1 MSNEPSA
8 AGANRHWYAVAT
20 WAPNRPCPSGYE
32 LSGSQR
38 STLSRQLPGVPLT
51 VEHAGI
57 EEAMAQIDEAQVTAT
72 KSMLFASLAM
82 VANDTNSPHKL
93 PIGAVADSW
102 IAGDGKAECAIVVTS
117 PAAQHLIKMGL
128 LGSVSLTQCEVDDG
142 WEPPKLSPLEMT
154 ICAAPARP
162 GAKITDHAMS
172 QDEVAAYKASSV
184 RCGIPASKRSLTMSA
199 AATPQPEA
207 PPAGPAAGGDE
218 AAILAAF
225 EAMDPVQ
232 RKKLSDHM
240 QGKVTQYK
248 LLLAKKAEVEARCA
262 TLENDLAAANAH
274 KNRDIELLK
283 RSLATLAAQ
292 MPPEVKGVYAM
303 DGLDMTAT
311 VADFD
316 STDINRVR
324 DAALRTVMC
333 ASRTLQLR
341 PFQQAGA
348 PQQQPVPDDSMKR
361 HRAPEGGGAAAGAAD
376 PHVFP
381 VPAAPSRPSGAG
393 APSEPRTERDI
404 LMETLNFA
412 FA

>member
-1 MSNEPSA
+1 
-8 AGANRHWYAVAT
+8 
-20 WAPNRPCPSGYE
+20 
-32 LSGSQR
+32 
-38 STLSRQLPGVPLT
+38 
-51 VEHAGI
+51 
-57 EEAMAQIDEAQVTAT
+57 
-72 KSMLFASLAM
+72 
-82 VANDTNSPHKL
+82 
-93 PIGAVADSW
+93 
-102 IAGDGKAECAIVVTS
+102 
-117 PAAQHLIKMGL
+117 
-128 LGSVSLTQCEVDDG
+128 
-142 WEPPKLSPLEMT
+142 
-154 ICAAPARP
+154 
-162 GAKITDHAMS
+162 MS
-172 QDEVAAYKASSV
+172 QDEVAAYKALSV
-184 RCGIPASKRSLTMSA
+184 RCGIPASKRSLTMSS
-199 AATPQPEA
+199 ATPPQPEA
-207 PPAGPAAGGDE
+207 PPAGPAGPAAAADE
-218 AAILAAF
+218 AGIIAAF
-225 EAMDPVQ
+225 DAMDPVQ

-341 PFQQAGA
+341 PFQQLGA
-348 PQQQPVPDDSMKR
+348 PPQQPVPADSAKR
-361 HRAPEGGGAAAGAAD
+361 PHRAPEGGGAAAAGD

-381 VPAAPSRPSGAG
+381 VPATPSRPSDAAG
-393 APSEPRTERDI
+393 APSQPKSERDI

-412 FA
+412 FN